1 MMVVVVVA
9 GRALVPRMLL
19 LFLLVPLVPLVPV
32 LLVPVLLVLGIDRTI
47 LGEEVV

>member
-19 LFLLVPLVPLVPV
+19 LFLLVPLVPV